1 MKIKIKMA
9 PLEMESPTGPA
20 WRGARALTMSAIGVV
35 AMCVSISAAAASDT
49 KAYAVKWFHYANYSQ
64 DSDCPQ
70 GINPN
75 AEGLFRRILT
85 DRGTPPSEIEK
96 QMEDFPYAMYLA
108 GIGSRGVVDGEP
120 ANPYL
125 NPTSTK
131 DPMLHLGVGKTGLG
145 FNLDG
150 KETEEDFTDPESGEA
165 GVDNQLFR
173 AIGCF
178 NQLRSAPGELPTFP
192 EIQWDMMR
200 DHSPAW
206 LIEFFDIDSMENDD
220 DVGVRVLR
228 GKEPI
233 RRNAN
238 GLPQADMTYSIDPDP
253 RMANN
258 VARGKIKGGV
268 FTSDE
273 PFNFFMVGEAFG
285 QAEYALR
292 DARYRFNLK
301 DDSELTGIVGGY
313 HNWRTI
319 YTSWALGGVTYE
331 VNASFDIPGLYYA
344 LLKTADAYPDPKTG
358 QNAFISSAYWFDAV
372 PAFIQNAP
380 AQTANAE

>member
-1 MKIKIKMA
+1 MRMKKAFTETKDQGDKI
-9 PLEMESPTGPA
+9 SSGI
-20 WRGARALTMSAIGVV
+20 RAVAMSAAGLA
-35 AMCVSISAAAASDT
+35 AMCLSISAAQASDT

-64 DSDCPQ
+64 DSDCPH
-70 GINPN
+70 GLNPN
-75 AEGLFRRILT
+75 AEGLFRRILEER
-85 DRGTPPSEIEK
+85 DTPPSEIEK
-96 QMEDFPYAMYLA
+96 QMEDFPYSMYLA
-108 GIGSRGVVDGEP
+108 GLGSRGVIDGKP

-131 DPMLHLGVGKTGLG
+131 DPMLHLGEGKTGLG

-150 KETEEDFTDPESGEA
+150 KETAEDYTDPESGES

-200 DHSPAW
+200 DHTPAW
-206 LIEFFDIDSMENDD
+206 LIEFFDIDSLDNDE
-220 DVGVRVLR
+220 DVGVRVVR
-228 GKEPI
+228 AKEPI

-238 GLPQADMTYSIDPDP
+238 GLPQADMTYTIDPDP

-258 VARGKIKGGV
+258 VARGKIKDGV

-273 PFNFFMVGEAFG
+273 PFDFFMVGEAFG
-285 QAEYALR
+285 QAEYAMR
-292 DARYRFNLK
+292 EARYRFNLQ
-301 DDSELTGIVGGY
+301 DENALNGIVGGY

-319 YTSWALGGVTYE
+319 YTSWALGGLTYE

-344 LLKTADAYPDPKTG
+344 LRKSADAYPDPETG
-358 QNAFISSAYWFDAV
+358 QNAFISAAYWFDAV
-372 PAFIQNAP
+372 PAFIQHSE

>member
-1 MKIKIKMA
+1 MDVKMTSA
-9 PLEMESPTGPA
+9 EMSNQIRIARCGV
-20 WRGARALTMSAIGVV
+20 RALKISAIGI
-35 AMCVSISAAAASDT
+35 AGMCMAASATLASDT
-49 KAYAVKWFHYANYSQ
+49 KAYAVNWFHYANYSQ
-64 DSDCPQ
+64 DSDCPK

-75 AEGLFRRILT
+75 AEGLFRRILEE
-85 DRGTPPSEIEK
+85 RNTPSDEIEK
-96 QMEDFPYAMYLA
+96 QMEEFPYSMYLA
-108 GIGSRGVVDGEP
+108 GLGSRGVIDGKP

-131 DPMLHLGVGKTGLG
+131 DPMLHLGEGKTGLG

-150 KETEEDFTDPESGEA
+150 KETAEDFTDPESGES

-173 AIGCF
+173 AVGCF

-200 DHSPAW
+200 DHTPAW
-206 LIEFFDIDSMENDD
+206 LIEFFDIDSIENDD
-220 DVGVRVLR
+220 DVGVRVVR
-228 GKEPI
+228 ATGPV

-238 GLPQADMTYSIDPDP
+238 GLTQADMTYTIDPDP

-258 VARGKIKGGV
+258 VARGKIENGV
-268 FTSDE
+268 FTSNT
-273 PFNFFMVGEAFG
+273 PFDFFMVGEAFG
-285 QAEYALR
+285 QAEYAMR
-292 DARYRFNLK
+292 EARYRFNLK
-301 DDSELTGIVGGY
+301 DENALTGIVGGY

-319 YTSWALGGVTYE
+319 YTSWALGGLTYE

-358 QNAFISSAYWFDAV
+358 QNAYISSAYWFDAV
-372 PAFIQNAP
+372 PAFIQHSA
-380 AQTANAE
+380 AQTAQAK

>member
-1 MKIKIKMA
+1 MNMTSVKA
-9 PLEMESPTGPA
+9 TSPTNVK
-20 WRGARALTMSAIGVV
+20 RRCARALIVSATALAV
-35 AMCVSISAAAASDT
+35 AGLSASAASASET
-49 KAYAVKWFHYANYSQ
+49 RAYAVKWFHYANYSQ
-64 DSDCPQ
+64 DSDCPE

-75 AEGLFRRILT
+75 AEGLFRRILEE
-85 DRGTPPSEIEK
+85 RGTPPDEIEK

-108 GIGSRGVVDGEP
+108 GIGSRGEIDGKP

-131 DPMLHLGVGKTGLG
+131 DPMLHLGQGKTGLG

-150 KETEEDFTDPESGEA
+150 KDTAEDFVDPESGER
-165 GVDNQLFR
+165 GVDNQFFR
-173 AIGCF
+173 VVGCV

-200 DHSPAW
+200 DHTPAW
-206 LIEFFDIDSMENDD
+206 LIEFFDIDSMDVDD
-220 DVGVRVLR
+220 DVGVRVVR
-228 GKEPI
+228 AKEPI

-238 GLPQADMTYSIDPDP
+238 GLPQSDMTYTIDPDP
-253 RMANN
+253 RMAHN
-258 VARGKIKGGV
+258 VARGKIKDGV
-268 FTSDE
+268 FTSDA
-273 PFNFFMVGEAFG
+273 PINFFMVGEAFG

-292 DARYRFNLK
+292 EARYRFNLK
-301 DDSELTGIVGGY
+301 DETALTGIVGGY

-319 YTSWALGGVTYE
+319 YSSWALGGVTYE

-344 LLKTADAYPDPKTG
+344 LRKSADAYPDPETG

-372 PAFIQNAP
+372 PAFIGHSED
-380 AQTANAE
+380 QTAQAD